1 VPETHV
7 NKNAADR
14 TKLDVSQAVERY
26 VLMARIIWDRSDN
39 PTRRV
44 SNSLRIE
51 RWQLKEAIHR
61 IKASRGLGPTDR
73 VIIYDDGAVTD
84 RMGDR
89 IGNIYDEI

>member
-1 VPETHV
+1 
-7 NKNAADR
+7 
-14 TKLDVSQAVERY
+14 
-26 VLMARIIWDRSDN
+26 MARIIWDRSDN

-84 RMGDR
+84 PMGDR